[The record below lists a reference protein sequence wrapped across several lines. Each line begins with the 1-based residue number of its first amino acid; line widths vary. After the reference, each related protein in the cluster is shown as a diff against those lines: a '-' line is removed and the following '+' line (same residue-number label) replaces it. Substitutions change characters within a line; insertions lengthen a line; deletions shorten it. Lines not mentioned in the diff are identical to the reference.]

1 MSRTRNVGLVA
12 LAIALL
18 AALAWGFRPRPV
30 LVEVAVVERGPLRI
44 MVEEEGQTRVK
55 DRYVISAP
63 VAGYLQRI
71 ELDVGDN
78 VSQGQTLALLE
89 PLRPEVLD
97 PRSQARAE
105 AQVAAAEAPR
115 SPRPRP
121 HSRAPTRRSPRHVP
135 RPGMPAPNICAR
147 KSCVRMP

>member
-1 MSRTRNVGLVA
+1 MSRSRTIGLIA

-18 AALAWGFRPRPV
+18 VALAWGFRPRPV
-30 LVEVAVVERGPLRI
+30 LVEVAEVERGPLRI

-71 ELDVGDN
+71 ELDVGD
-78 VSQGQTLALLE
+78 A
-89 PLRPEVLD
+89 
-97 PRSQARAE
+97 PR
-105 AQVAAAEAPR
+105 PR

-121 HSRAPTRRSPRHVP
+121 HSRAPTRRSPRHMP
-135 RPGMPAPNICAR
+135 RPAMRAPNICAR